1 MMKVKICG
9 VKTEEIIQ
17 TALDYGADYIG
28 FNFYPKSK
36 RYLTLNEAE
45 RLRKFVKPSAQLVA
59 VVVDGTDDFL
69 AEIVKRVKPDMIQAH
84 GAETPARIEQIKN
97 RFGLPV
103 IKALG
108 VESVKDIESSHLYGA
123 ADSILFDNKKGGSGV
138 SFDWNLLEGV
148 SLPKNWILAG
158 GVNEANLDE
167 VMALSHLMCID
178 VSSGVEDRAG
188 KKTQGLVRAF
198 LTKAKA
204 KQ

>member
-45 RLRKFVKPSAQLVA
+45 RLREFVKPSAQLVA

-138 SFDWNLLEGV
+138 PFDWNLLEGV
-148 SLPKNWILAG
+148 PLPKNWILAG

-198 LTKAKA
+198 LIKAKA